1 MSQERFYQL
10 VSRKMA
16 GEATI
21 QELEELEQLLSTN
34 AEWKEFLKNLTT
46 PFVIPQMDHRE
57 ADGFYAVH
65 ATKMQILNEGMNP
78 ESQLEKVP
86 IVRSVFSNA
95 KIAWFSVAAAVVVAT
110 LIGFLS
116 LQNNAPHSKPITNE
130 VVSKKGSRSTIK
142 LPDGTKVWLNSDS
155 KLTYA
160 HDFSGSLR
168 EVSLEGEGFFDV
180 VKDSSRPFIIHT
192 EKINIRVLGTAFNVK
207 SYAQDDLVET
217 ALIRGKIEVTYNDR
231 PMEKIILQPNE
242 KLIIR
247 KNQDSKKTSAE
258 SMPKIQLTNL
268 VATDDHVILETAW
281 LENKFIF
288 SNESLKNIS
297 HMLARRFD
305 VEFEFKDDEVQN
317 YTYTGVFERESLEK
331 IMELISISESI
342 NYKING
348 NRVTISK

>member
-16 GEATI
+16 GEASI
-21 QELEELEQLLSTN
+21 QELEELEQLLDSN
-34 AEWKEFLKNLTT
+34 AEWKELVKNLTAT
-46 PFVIPQMDHRE
+46 SLAPQMGPHEVD
-57 ADGFYAVH
+57 ALFAVH
-65 ATKMQILNEGMNP
+65 ATKMQLLNDGKQP
-78 ESQLEKVP
+78 EVELVREPKV
-86 IVRSVFSNA
+86 RKMFSRA
-95 KIAWFSVAAAVVVAT
+95 RIAWFSVAAAVLLAVS
-110 LIGFLS
+110 IGFLN
-116 LQNNAPHSKPITNE
+116 LQKNVPDLKGITNE
-130 VVSKKGSRSTIK
+130 IVSKKGSRSTIK

-160 HDFSGSLR
+160 QDFSGKLR
-168 EVSLEGEGFFDV
+168 EVSLDGEGFFDV
-180 VKDSSRPFIIHT
+180 VEDSSRPFIIYT

-217 ALIRGKIEVTYNDR
+217 SLIRGKIEVTYNDR
-231 PMEKIILQPNE
+231 PSEKIILKPNE
-242 KLIIR
+242 KLVIR
-247 KNQDSKKTSAE
+247 KNQDSEKTSAE
-258 SMPKIQLTNL
+258 YLPKIQLTNMIP
-268 VATDDHVILETAW
+268 TEDHIIPETAW
-281 LENKFIF
+281 LDNKIVF

-348 NRVTISK
+348 NRVTISR